1 MKDTG
6 CTFSPVLHHNT
17 RTHTQKDLS
26 NNADVPYSRHWKTTY
41 FGNLP
46 QDITAAMTNSNV
58 TSKPPVTLRLVF
70 PGSQCGSLI
79 GKGGSKIKEI
89 REVWVVFFLF
99 FHVAA
104 GSCFFCTQTSTEN
117 SLPGTLTPW
126 VSNTQVKIFLFF
138 SALNYMKLCVC
149 FLEGWQGG
157 GWVKIPLIMPARMSR
172 AWILIPNGQY
182 LCAPLQILERTLLF
196 GLQLL
201 PACQNV
207 FRIICGV
214 LETAFQSGWWRAL
227 FSNK

>member
-1 MKDTG
+1 MFRTVDTEKQHILEI
-6 CTFSPVLHHNT
+6 SL
-17 RTHTQKDLS
+17 RI
-26 NNADVPYSRHWKTTY
+26 
-41 FGNLP
+41 LP
-46 QDITAAMTNSNV
+46 QQWQTATWQASHLWHFAWFSRGASV
-58 TSKPPVTLRLVF
+58 AHWLAKEAQRSKKSERYESFSFFFFML
-70 PGSQCGSLI
+70 QQ
-79 GKGGSKIKEI
+79 
-89 REVWVVFFLF
+89 EVV
-99 FHVAA
+99 
-104 GSCFFCTQTSTEN
+104 FFCTQTSTEN

-149 FLEGWQGG
+149 FLEGWRGG